1 MTIAPKE
8 KESTVNRKE
17 NILLAAE
24 RLFAARGY
32 HGVSIRDI
40 ANEAGVQFA
49 LIGYYYGNKLELYHH
64 IFEQRSGYIKER
76 LALLH
81 TIMQNASSRNALGD
95 IIEAF
100 VGPVLKLAQSTDGG
114 NFLRLISRGM
124 TEQLSEDEKVI
135 QELFDPLAH
144 AFIDALACVQP
155 HVSRGTVAWCYQ
167 FALGALLHHVTDR
180 RVERL
185 SRGENRHD
193 DFAHSQPLLVRFIVH
208 GIRGV
213 CGPVPAAAKAALA
226 KDSQTRPDTAKP
238 ARRSGSGRAP
248 ST

>member
-1 MTIAPKE
+1 MNMKSAPKE
-8 KESTVNRKE
+8 SNVNRKE

-49 LIGYYYGNKLELYHH
+49 LIGYYYGNKVALYHH
-64 IFEQRSGYIKER
+64 IFEQRSGYLKER
-76 LALLH
+76 LDLL
-81 TIMQNASSRNALGD
+81 AR
-95 IIEAF
+95 IIEKGNSRTALTDIVQAF
-100 VGPVLKLAQSTDGG
+100 VGPVLALAQSVDGR

-135 QELFDPLAH
+135 HDLFDPLAH
-144 AFIDALACVQP
+144 AFIDALTSTQP
-155 HVSRGTVAWCYQ
+155 QSSRATMAWCYQ
-167 FALGALLHHVTDR
+167 FSLGALLHHVTDT

-185 SRGENRHD
+185 SLGVNRRD
-193 DFAHSQPLLVRFIVH
+193 DFATSQPLLVKFIVS

-213 CGPVPAAAKAALA
+213 CGSAPAPAAAKASGA
-226 KDSQTRPDTAKP
+226 KAAVTRRPRKP
-238 ARRSGSGRAP
+238 AS
-248 ST
+248 